1 MPAAPATAAPTP
13 TILATNAISLFS
25 NAYTNRPVTSWSPTW
40 DLADVT
46 DVQIATNDTKLY
58 TNLKFAIVDFPTI
71 DATTKTHF
79 HIDIWTGNSTSFK
92 IKLVD
97 FGANGVYQGTLNDDT
112 EHELTF
118 TPALCEWVSYDIPFT
133 DFTNLTSRA
142 HLAQLILSGSNSKV
156 YMDNAYFYTFGN
168 LPVQLVNFSGVAK
181 QHTTVLNWK
190 TASESNNQAFIV
202 ERSINGIEYM
212 PIGQVQGN
220 GTSNV
225 GHAYTFTDEKPLSGI
240 NYYRLRQVDT
250 DGKATISTSIAVL
263 FATNNLIVT
272 NTLVHDILNIS
283 VDRTLPIT
291 IHILNVSGQTVYT
304 GKIQGSQ
311 QLNLSDLTAGL
322 YIIRTSEGDA
332 IRFIKE

>member
-1 MPAAPATAAPTP
+1 
-13 TILATNAISLFS
+13 
-25 NAYTNRPVTSWSPTW
+25 
-40 DLADVT
+40 
-46 DVQIATNDTKLY
+46 
-58 TNLKFAIVDFPTI
+58 
-71 DATTKTHF
+71 
-79 HIDIWTGNSTSFK
+79 
-92 IKLVD
+92 
-97 FGANGVYQGTLNDDT
+97 
-112 EHELTF
+112 
-118 TPALCEWVSYDIPFT
+118 
-133 DFTNLTSRA
+133 
-142 HLAQLILSGSNSKV
+142 
-156 YMDNAYFYTFGN
+156 MDNAYFYSSV
-168 LPVQLVNFSGVAK
+168 LPVSLTTFSGIAK
-181 QHTTVLNWK
+181 QHTIALNWK

-272 NTLVHDILNIS
+272 NTLVHDILNVS

-332 IRFIKE
+332 IRFIKN